1 MENKTRRN
9 QECFYKELLEK
20 YKGTTMAVSSE
31 SLAHKKSR
39 FKHITDIFESDDNI
53 SIHDV
58 GMGLADMYT
67 YIQENFPQKKITY
80 SGSEILIEFVNE
92 ASQRFPNLSFY
103 HRDLAEKPFDDC
115 YDYLLM
121 SGVFHQRREN
131 TIREWEE
138 FAQNL
143 IFNSFQMCKKGIA
156 FNFISPFVDYY
167 QTQVYYSNLPK
178 IVNFIN
184 DKLSRFFVIKHNY
197 ALYEYTVYVYR
208 EEYIKLLHPEP
219 EFQKYF
225 KV

>member
-9 QECFYKELLEK
+9 QELFYKELLTK
-20 YKGTTMAVSSE
+20 YKGTTMAVSLE
-31 SLAHKKSR
+31 SLAHKKLR
-39 FKHITDIFESDDNI
+39 FKHVTGIFESDDNI
-53 SIHDV
+53 SVHDV
-58 GMGLADMYT
+58 GMGLADMYA
-67 YIQENFPQKKITY
+67 YIQENYPQKAITY
-80 SGSEILIEFVNE
+80 SGSEILVEFVNE
-92 ASQRFPNLSFY
+92 AHQRFPHLSFY

-115 YDYLLM
+115 YDYLLI
-121 SGVFHQRREN
+121 SGVFHQRRDN

-138 FAQNL
+138 FAENL
-143 IFNSFQMCKKGIA
+143 IYNSFQMCKKGIA

-167 QTQVYYSNLPK
+167 QTEVYYSNLPK
-178 IVNFIN
+178 IINFIN

-208 EEYIKLLHPEP
+208 EEYIKLLHPEL